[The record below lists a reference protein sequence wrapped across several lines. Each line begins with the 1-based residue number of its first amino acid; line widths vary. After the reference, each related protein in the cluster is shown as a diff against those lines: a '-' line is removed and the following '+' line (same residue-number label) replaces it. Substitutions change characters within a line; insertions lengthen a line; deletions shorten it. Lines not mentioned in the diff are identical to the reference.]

1 MRSIWNGNISFGLVS
16 IPIKIYPATE
26 DHSISFRQIHTRDSG
41 RIRYRKVCE
50 LEDKPVESS
59 EIGRAYEDADGALV
73 PITEEDLAALPLPT
87 THTLEIEAFIS
98 ASEIDPLQMGDA
110 YYLGTSGAA
119 GAKPYTLLREALKR
133 SEKVAI
139 AKYAHRGRE
148 RLGMLRVVGDTI
160 ALHRLLWPDEVREPA
175 GVAPKEKVTVKPAE
189 LDLADTLMETLG
201 EVDLNDLRDEYHE
214 ALEELVAAKMSGA
227 TPTAEP
233 GERPA
238 GAQVVDLM
246 AALKESVRSAKE
258 ARGEGAGGE
267 EAGARGPGARRRRR
281 RRSTSCAAARRHRRR
296 RPRRRRRRPRRRRR
310 RRPREAGRRRR
321 EPPRPRRR
329 RLRGRPRGRRRR
341 ARRRPR
347 RRRRRPRRPPRRS
360 RRGSV
365 ARGPPPEAGLA
376 PVSAERSARRPGAR
390 GGSIGPRPNA
400 YLAPSRAPTYPDRPD
415 RGPTYRDSEDPP
427 LG

>member
-16 IPIKIYPATE
+16 IPIKMYPATE
-26 DHSISFRQIHTRDSG
+26 DHSISFRQIHTRDGG

-50 LEDKPVESS
+50 LEDKPIESG

-73 PITEEDLAALPLPT
+73 PITDEDLAALPLPT

-98 ASEIDPLQMGDA
+98 ASEIDPLQLGDA

-133 SEKVAI
+133 SGKVAI

-201 EVDLNDLRDEYHE
+201 EVDISELHDDYHE

-227 TPTAEP
+227 TPAAEP
-233 GERPA
+233 GERPS

-246 AALKESVRSAKE
+246 AALKESVRSARQS
-258 ARGEGAGGE
+258 RGEEGAGEAGE
-267 EAGARGPGARRRRR
+267 AAAAGEAGDASEGGAEEAEATVHELRGRKKAPAKKAAAAKKAPAAVAEKKTAGARRGGTKAAKAAEKEPAEKGAAK
-281 RRSTSCAAARRHRRR
+281 AAAKR
-296 RPRRRRRRPRRRRR
+296 
-310 RRPREAGRRRR
+310 AGAKK
-321 EPPRPRRR
+321 
-329 RLRGRPRGRRRR
+329 G
-341 ARRRPR
+341 A
-347 RRRRRPRRPPRRS
+347 
-360 RRGSV
+360 
-365 ARGPPPEAGLA
+365 AKK
-376 PVSAERSARRPGAR
+376 SAAKKATAKKQTGKRTAS
-390 GGSIGPRPNA
+390 
-400 YLAPSRAPTYPDRPD
+400 
-415 RGPTYRDSEDPP
+415 
-427 LG
+427 

>member
-26 DHSISFRQIHTRDSG
+26 DHSISFRQIHTRDGG

-50 LEDKPVESS
+50 LEDTPVESS

-110 YYLGTSGAA
+110 YYLGTTGAA

-201 EVDLNDLRDEYHE
+201 EVDLSDLHDEYHE
-214 ALEELVAAKMSGA
+214 ALEELVAAKVSGA

-258 ARGEGAGGE
+258 ARGEGAGEGAEGGVEEE
-267 EAGARGPGARRRRR
+267 EAA
-281 RRSTSCAAARRHRRR
+281 TVH
-296 RPRRRRRRPRRRRR
+296 
-310 RRPREAGRRRR
+310 E
-321 EPPRPRRR
+321 
-329 RLRGRPRGRRRR
+329 LRGRKKAPAKKAPAAAKKTAAAAAKRGGTKT
-341 ARRRPR
+341 AKT
-347 RRRRRPRRPPRRS
+347 
-360 RRGSV
+360 
-365 ARGPPPEAGLA
+365 AK
-376 PVSAERSARRPGAR
+376 SAEEPAGKAAGKKQTGTKKAAAKKATAKKQTGKR
-390 GGSIGPRPNA
+390 GTRTAS
-400 YLAPSRAPTYPDRPD
+400 
-415 RGPTYRDSEDPP
+415 
-427 LG
+427 

>member
-16 IPIKIYPATE
+16 IPIKMYPATE
-26 DHSISFRQIHTRDSG
+26 DHSISFRQIHTRDGG

-50 LEDKPVESS
+50 LEDKPIESG

-73 PITEEDLAALPLPT
+73 PITDEDLAALPLPT

-98 ASEIDPLQMGDA
+98 ASEIDPLQLGDA

-133 SEKVAI
+133 SGKVAI

-201 EVDLNDLRDEYHE
+201 EVDISELHDDYHE

-227 TPTAEP
+227 TPAAEP
-233 GERPA
+233 GERPS

-246 AALKESVRSAKE
+246 AALKESVRSARQS
-258 ARGEGAGGE
+258 RGEEGAGEAAAAGE
-267 EAGARGPGARRRRR
+267 AGDASEGGAEEEAEATVHELRGRKKAPAKKAAAAKKAPAAAVAEKKTAGARRGGPKAAKAAEKAAEKEPAEKGAAK
-281 RRSTSCAAARRHRRR
+281 AAAKR
-296 RPRRRRRRPRRRRR
+296 
-310 RRPREAGRRRR
+310 AG
-321 EPPRPRRR
+321 
-329 RLRGRPRGRRRR
+329 
-341 ARRRPR
+341 AKKAAAKK
-347 RRRRRPRRPPRRS
+347 S
-360 RRGSV
+360 
-365 ARGPPPEAGLA
+365 AAKKATAKKQAGKRTA
-376 PVSAERSARRPGAR
+376 S
-390 GGSIGPRPNA
+390 
-400 YLAPSRAPTYPDRPD
+400 
-415 RGPTYRDSEDPP
+415 
-427 LG
+427 

>member
-26 DHSISFRQIHTRDSG
+26 DHSISFRQIHTRDNG

-119 GAKPYTLLREALKR
+119 AAKPYTLLREALKR

-201 EVDLNDLRDEYHE
+201 EVDLSDLRDEYHE
-214 ALEELVAAKMSGA
+214 ALEELVAAKVSGA

-258 ARGEGAGGE
+258 ARGEGAG
-267 EAGARGPGARRRRR
+267 EAAEAPGALEG
-281 RRSTSCAAARRHRRR
+281 
-296 RPRRRRRRPRRRRR
+296 
-310 RRPREAGRRRR
+310 EAEEEG
-321 EPPRPRRR
+321 EAEATVHE
-329 RLRGRPRGRRRR
+329 LRGRKKAPAKKAASAKSTAKKTTAAGKKTAAKAAKAAEEPAEEPAGKAAGKKQTGTKKAAAKKTTAKKQTGKRGTRT
-341 ARRRPR
+341 A
-347 RRRRRPRRPPRRS
+347 S
-360 RRGSV
+360 
-365 ARGPPPEAGLA
+365 
-376 PVSAERSARRPGAR
+376 
-390 GGSIGPRPNA
+390 
-400 YLAPSRAPTYPDRPD
+400 
-415 RGPTYRDSEDPP
+415 
-427 LG
+427 

>member
-26 DHSISFRQIHTRDSG
+26 DHSISFRQIHTRDGG

-50 LEDKPVESS
+50 LEDSPVESS

-73 PITEEDLAALPLPT
+73 PITDEDLAALPLPT

-98 ASEIDPLQMGDA
+98 AAEIDPLQMGDA
-110 YYLGTSGAA
+110 YYLGTTGAA

-201 EVDLNDLRDEYHE
+201 EVDLSDLHDEYHE
-214 ALEELVAAKMSGA
+214 ALEELVAAKVSGA

-258 ARGEGAGGE
+258 ARGEEAGEAAKGEAEEGEEGAGA
-267 EAGARGPGARRRRR
+267 EA
-281 RRSTSCAAARRHRRR
+281 TVH
-296 RPRRRRRRPRRRRR
+296 
-310 RRPREAGRRRR
+310 E
-321 EPPRPRRR
+321 
-329 RLRGRPRGRRRR
+329 LRGRKKAPAKKTAAKKAPAGEKKTAAKRSGAKAAKAAEEEPAEKAAGKTAGKKQTGTKKAAAKKTTAKKQTGGRGTRT
-341 ARRRPR
+341 A
-347 RRRRRPRRPPRRS
+347 S
-360 RRGSV
+360 
-365 ARGPPPEAGLA
+365 
-376 PVSAERSARRPGAR
+376 
-390 GGSIGPRPNA
+390 
-400 YLAPSRAPTYPDRPD
+400 
-415 RGPTYRDSEDPP
+415 
-427 LG
+427 

>member
-16 IPIKIYPATE
+16 IPIKMYPATE
-26 DHSISFRQIHTRDSG
+26 DHSISFRQIHTRDGG

-50 LEDKPVESS
+50 LEDSPVESS

-73 PITEEDLAALPLPT
+73 PITDEDLEALPLPT

-98 ASEIDPLQMGDA
+98 AAEIDPLQMGDA
-110 YYLGTSGAA
+110 YYLGTPGAA

-189 LDLADTLMETLG
+189 LDLADTLMQTLG
-201 EVDLNDLRDEYHE
+201 EVDLNDLHDEYHE
-214 ALEELVAAKMSGA
+214 ALEELVAAKVSGA

-258 ARGEGAGGE
+258 ARGEEGEGE
-267 EAGARGPGARRRRR
+267 EATVHELSGRKKAPAKKAP
-281 RRSTSCAAARRHRRR
+281 AAAKKT
-296 RPRRRRRRPRRRRR
+296 
-310 RRPREAGRRRR
+310 A
-321 EPPRPRRR
+321 
-329 RLRGRPRGRRRR
+329 
-341 ARRRPR
+341 
-347 RRRRRPRRPPRRS
+347 
-360 RRGSV
+360 
-365 ARGPPPEAGLA
+365 
-376 PVSAERSARRPGAR
+376 SAKR
-390 GGSIGPRPNA
+390 GGTKAAKTAKAAEEPAGKA
-400 YLAPSRAPTYPDRPD
+400 AAGKKQAGTKKAAAKKATAKKQAGK
-415 RGPTYRDSEDPP
+415 RGTRTAS
-427 LG
+427 

>member
-26 DHSISFRQIHTRDSG
+26 DHSISFRQIHTRDNG

-214 ALEELVAAKMSGA
+214 ALEELVAAKVSGA

-246 AALKESVRSAKE
+246 AALKESVRSAK
-258 ARGEGAGGE
+258 
-267 EAGARGPGARRRRR
+267 
-281 RRSTSCAAARRHRRR
+281 
-296 RPRRRRRRPRRRRR
+296 
-310 RRPREAGRRRR
+310 
-321 EPPRPRRR
+321 
-329 RLRGRPRGRRRR
+329 
-341 ARRRPR
+341 
-347 RRRRRPRRPPRRS
+347 
-360 RRGSV
+360 
-365 ARGPPPEAGLA
+365 
-376 PVSAERSARRPGAR
+376 
-390 GGSIGPRPNA
+390 
-400 YLAPSRAPTYPDRPD
+400 
-415 RGPTYRDSEDPP
+415 
-427 LG
+427 